1 LAQPPRSEWHFVE
14 QHIPIFLHRHYLVNA
29 LAFTITGATSG
40 WSSYVKFTC
49 LMMTRAFIFI
59 LLIDAISRITA
70 FFCSTPLLVKHVV
83 VCIISSQI
91 LILPGQNW
99 NSNFVQKILV
109 YLEISVSLGQNW
121 NSNFVR
127 SNFKFDQIPILPPTY
142 IWTLNIFSS
151 SSILYRVFF
160 DHYNH
165 GEHYLSIY
173 INIKTISFCSLFH
186 RVFFYIMDNSYT
198 NWYKLPFLSTYSRKF
213 NVKKMTETQ
222 WVTQWVGLDFCAP
235 TQRPMGRNFFF
246 NPTQTHPYRG
256 RFNYGW
262 PMGWKKYNFRHLW
275 HDNRKN

>member
-1 LAQPPRSEWHFVE
+1 
-14 QHIPIFLHRHYLVNA
+14 
-29 LAFTITGATSG
+29 
-40 WSSYVKFTC
+40 
-49 LMMTRAFIFI
+49 MMTRAFIFI

-99 NSNFVQKILV
+99 NSNFVQKILVYLGIPVLSGQNWNSNFVRKIPV

-173 INIKTISFCSLFH
+173 INIKTISFYSLFH
-186 RVFFYIMDNSYT
+186 RVFFYTVDNSYT
-198 NWYKLPFLSTYSRKF
+198 NRYKLPFLSTYNRKF
-213 NVKKMTETQ
+213 NVKKMIETQ
-222 WVTQWVGLDFCAP
+222 
-235 TQRPMGRNFFF
+235 
-246 NPTQTHPYRG
+246 
-256 RFNYGW
+256 
-262 PMGWKKYNFRHLW
+262 
-275 HDNRKN
+275 